1 MGGTSWKPEIPDE
14 NKVKENL
21 AAIKENSV
29 SITDEAITKM
39 LYLMKTQFFNDGNKR
54 TSMLLANKI
63 LISNG
68 KGILNIPIELDVEFG
83 ELLINYY
90 ETNDMEKIKRFF
102 YENCLDGINQDL
114 QKGYVNEISKNNKIE
129 ENTQSDDDELEL

>member
-1 MGGTSWKPEIPDE
+1 MIKYFEVCDILKIH
-14 NKVKENL
+14 NKVLEL
-21 AAIKENSV
+21 SGGLEG
-29 SITDEAITKM
+29 
-39 LYLMKTQFFNDGNKR
+39 YNDGNKR

-68 KGILNIPIELDVEFG
+68 KGILNVPIELDIKFG

-102 YENCLDGINQDL
+102 YDNCLDGIN
-114 QKGYVNEISKNNKIE
+114 
-129 ENTQSDDDELEL
+129 

>member
-1 MGGTSWKPEIPDE
+1 MGGTNWKPKIPDE
-14 NKVKENL
+14 DKVKENL
-21 AAIKENSV
+21 SAIKENSV

-102 YENCLDGINQDL
+102 YDNFLDGI
-114 QKGYVNEISKNNKIE
+114 S
-129 ENTQSDDDELEL
+129 